1 MRILPGPTRSN
12 KLLAWSPC
20 GRWLATGGTGEGVT
34 VWDTFAGTEGRRI
47 LHGTQGAVLLRF
59 LPESGALFAAMR
71 NGAWTWN
78 PADDSA
84 VPMRLIRG
92 GRIVSDYGIFAF
104 ALSASGRRCA
114 QFVYREHARQLEVYA
129 LEGGRFDL
137 LHQYPPGEIGVNGS
151 IVFRTETELFGVLRS
166 WHFARWAVET
176 GECVGSVALMAKA
189 TTVPQW
195 VLSPDGTRVVW
206 TTADALHVGALDGT
220 GGANVPTPEKQFRRG
235 LAWSPC
241 GRVLACGFGTTVQ
254 LFEADTLAEIRA
266 LDWGI
271 GKPRALAFS
280 PDGARCA
287 VSGDGGRGWVAVFD
301 LD

>member
-47 LHGTQGAVLLRF
+47 LHGTQGAVLIRF
-59 LPESGALFAAMR
+59 LPDSGALLAAMR

-78 PADDSA
+78 PTDGSA
-84 VPMRLIRG
+84 APVTLRRG
-92 GRIVSDYGIFAF
+92 ERVVSDYGIFAF

-114 QFVYREHARQLEVYA
+114 QFVYRTRARQLEIYA
-129 LEGGRFDL
+129 LESGRLEL
-137 LHQYPPGEIGVNGS
+137 LHQYPTGEFGVSGP
-151 IVFRTETELFGVLRS
+151 IAFRTETELLGTLPTGRFG
-166 WHFARWAVET
+166 RWDTET
-176 GECVGSVALMAKA
+176 GAPAAVALPVDA
-189 TTVPQW
+189 VPVEHW
-195 VLSPDGTRVVW
+195 ALSPDGTRVVW
-206 TTADALHVGALDGT
+206 TTVAALHVGALDGT
-220 GGANVPTPEKQFRRG
+220 GGANVPTPEKTFRRG

-254 LFEADTLAEIRA
+254 LLEADTLAEIRS

-280 PDGARCA
+280 PDGGRCA
-287 VSGDGGRGWVAVFD
+287 VSGDSGRGWVAVFD

>member
-1 MRILPGPTRSN
+1 MRILPGPTHSN

-20 GRWLATGGTGEGVT
+20 GRWLAAGGTGEGVS

-59 LPESGALFAAMR
+59 LPESGVLFAAMR

-78 PADDSA
+78 PIDDSA
-84 VPMRLIRG
+84 IPMKLIRG

-104 ALSASGRRCA
+104 ALSTSGRRCA

-129 LEGGRFDL
+129 LEGGHFDL
-137 LHQYPPGEIGVNGS
+137 LHHYPSGEIGVHGL
-151 IVFRTETELFGVLRS
+151 VAFRAETELFGLHRDR
-166 WHFARWAVET
+166 HFGRWDAET
-176 GECVGSVALMAKA
+176 GKSLGSVALGSDAFPVEHWA
-189 TTVPQW
+189 
-195 VLSPDGTRVVW
+195 LSPEGTRVVW
-206 TTADALHVGALDGT
+206 TTVAALHTSALDGT
-220 GGANVPTPEKQFRRG
+220 PAVSLPTPATAFRRG

-241 GRVLACGFGTTVQ
+241 GVGTTVQ
-254 LFEADTLAEIRA
+254 LLEADTLAEIRA

-280 PDGARCA
+280 PDGGRCA
-287 VSGDGGRGWVAVFD
+287 VSGDSGRGWVAVFD

>member
-1 MRILPGPTRSN
+1 MHVLPGPTRSN

-20 GRWLATGGTGEGVT
+20 GRWLATAGTGEGVT

-59 LPESGALFAAMR
+59 LPDSGELFAAMR

-84 VPMRLIRG
+84 APVTLRRG
-92 GRIVSDYGIFAF
+92 GRVVSDYGIFAF
-104 ALSASGRRCA
+104 ALSGSGRRCA
-114 QFVYREHARQLEVYA
+114 QFVYRNRARQLELYA
-129 LEGGRFDL
+129 LESGRFDL
-137 LHQYPPGEIGVNGS
+137 LHEYPPGEIGVNGL
-151 IVFRTETELFGVLRS
+151 VAFRTEAELFGTLRNR
-166 WHFARWAVET
+166 HFGRWTAET
-176 GECVGSVALMAKA
+176 GEAVGSVALAPNA
-189 TTVPQW
+189 VPVQHY
-195 VLSPDGTRVVW
+195 VLSPDGTRAAW
-206 TTADALHVGALDGT
+206 TTVAALHTSALDDAAT
-220 GGANVPTPEKQFRRG
+220 NCATAKGASRRG

-241 GRVLACGFGTTVQ
+241 GRVLACGLGTTVQ
-254 LFEADTLAEIRA
+254 LFEADSLAEIRA

-287 VSGDGGRGWVAVFD
+287 VSGDSGRGWVAVFD